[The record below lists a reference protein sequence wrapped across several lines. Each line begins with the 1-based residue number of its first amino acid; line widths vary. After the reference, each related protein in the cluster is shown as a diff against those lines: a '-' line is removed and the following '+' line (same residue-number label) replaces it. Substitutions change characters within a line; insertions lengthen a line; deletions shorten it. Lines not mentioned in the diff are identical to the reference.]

1 MNVFLFIGLEC
12 DEGSMNRLVL
22 REEKE
27 LNLNNVDCTRA
38 ERGRGCVLECIKISH
53 SGHHYLIFV

>member
-27 LNLNNVDCTRA
+27 LNLNNVDCTQA
-38 ERGRGCVLECIKISH
+38 ERGRGCVLEQWSPTPG
-53 SGHHYLIFV
+53 SRTGTGP

>member
-38 ERGRGCVLECIKISH
+38 ERGRGCVLV
-53 SGHHYLIFV
+53 Y

>member
-12 DEGSMNRLVL
+12 VEGSMNRLVL

-27 LNLNNVDCTRA
+27 LNLNNVDRTRA
-38 ERGRGCVLECIKISH
+38 ERGRGCVLECIQISH
-53 SGHHYLIFV
+53 IVDTII